1 MTSLSVVL
9 GKVRTIDGDLD
20 DFASAAAAGSGLF
33 TGLNS
38 LIATPATLADALD
51 DARAVL
57 SLPSTAVNLLKSAPF
72 GIGTAVKLFE
82 SATSSVRTTLGTYS
96 TTIRRFDDVLEPVAT
111 ALPSFIFAFNS
122 LGTTVVA
129 VSAGFQVVTK
139 DVRLLE
145 QSFGDDPTL
154 QPFTDLSEQLI
165 QVEEGLDEYLAVR
178 DAVVGALEPV
188 LAELEA
194 AVTAVQA
201 LFPPLNFVEDLDATL
216 NAIYAPIVSA
226 LNGLIDALDF
236 EIIGINVLDV
246 IGFVADVL
254 GFALGL
260 IEGVVT
266 DFLELLGIDLFGAID
281 GLLSD
286 LLAPLAPVLDIVD
299 QLETTLVAAVAPLGA
314 VLDEVFD
321 TLGEAA
327 SALNTL
333 RINSL
338 SVFDNVIEGDQGEGG
353 FFARINNTLNGT
365 EGSDA
370 IFGLQGFDRLGGG
383 PGDDFIFGGDGFD
396 IISTGSGR
404 DEAWGNAG
412 RDVLINDSDS
422 GSLFGGEGKDILIGK
437 ASDGGTTNMF
447 GEAGDDTLIGQGTN
461 NYYFFNGED
470 YGDDTVIGF
479 GQPGDLIFLEFVE
492 FAAYF
497 DDDGFDAEAFAADNM
512 SVEARGTRLTTEEGS
527 VLFRNVFETE
537 TLTDSFIF
545 G

>member
-20 DFASAAAAGSGLF
+20 DFASAAAIGSGLF

-38 LIATPATLADALD
+38 LVATPAKLADALD

-96 TTIRRFDDVLEPVAT
+96 TTIRRFDDVLEPIGT
-111 ALPSFIFAFNS
+111 ALPSFAFAFNS
-122 LGTTVVA
+122 LGTTVA
-129 VSAGFQVVTK
+129 TVSAGFQVVTK

-145 QSFGDDPTL
+145 QSFGDDPAL
-154 QPFTDLSEQLI
+154 QPFTDLSQKLI
-165 QVEEGLDEYLAVR
+165 QVEDGLDQYLVVR
-178 DAVVGALEPV
+178 DAIVGALEPV
-188 LAELEA
+188 LAELET

-201 LFPPLNFVEDLDATL
+201 LFPPLDFVEDLDTTL

-266 DFLELLGIDLFGAID
+266 DFLDLLGIDLFGAID
-281 GLLSD
+281 GLLTD

-314 VLDEVFD
+314 VLDEAFD
-321 TLGEAA
+321 TVGEAA
-327 SALNTL
+327 SALNAL

-353 FFARINNTLNGT
+353 FFARINNTLDGT
-365 EGSDA
+365 DGSDA
-370 IFGLQGFDRLGGG
+370 IFGLQGFDRLSGG

-396 IISTGSGR
+396 IISTGNGR

-412 RDVLINDSDS
+412 RDILINDNGSS
-422 GSLFGGEGKDILIGK
+422 SLFGGTGKDILIGT
-437 ASDGGTTNMF
+437 ASAGWATNML
-447 GEAGDDTLIGQGTN
+447 GEAGDDTLIGLGN
-461 NYYFFNGED
+461 ANYYFLTDED

-479 GQPGDLIFLEFVE
+479 GQPGDLVFLDFVE
-492 FAAYF
+492 FEQYF
-497 DDDGFDAEAFAADNM
+497 DNDGFDAEAFAADNM
-512 SVEARGTRLTTEEGS
+512 ALEARGTRLTTEEGS
-527 VLFRNVFETE
+527 VLFVGVSDPETV
-537 TLTDSFIF
+537 TDSIIF